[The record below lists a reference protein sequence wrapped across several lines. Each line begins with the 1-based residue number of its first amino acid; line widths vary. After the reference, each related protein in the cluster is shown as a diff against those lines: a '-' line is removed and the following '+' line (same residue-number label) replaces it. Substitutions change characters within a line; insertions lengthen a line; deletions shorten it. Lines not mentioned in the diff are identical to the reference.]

1 MSLTPSPEHD
11 LSALDIDWI
20 EDQIY
25 AHNRRAI
32 GRDDALGLAFMF
44 RDEGGRMIGACAG
57 YSWAG
62 TAELKQLW
70 VDPAYRGRGYGRM
83 LLDAFIAE
91 ASRRGVAHIWVA
103 SYDFQ
108 APEFYEAAGFVR
120 MAEFTGWPE
129 GHSNIIFRLAMPPG
143 VVG

>member
-1 MSLTPSPEHD
+1 MNTTPLPEHD
-11 LSALDIDWI
+11 LSALDIDWV

-25 AHNRRAI
+25 AHNQRAT
-32 GRDDALGLAFMF
+32 GRDDALGLAFVI
-44 RDEGGRMIGACAG
+44 RDESRMIGACAG

-62 TAELKQLW
+62 SAELKQLW
-70 VDPAYRGRGYGRM
+70 VDPAHRGRGHGRA

-91 ASRRGVAHIWVA
+91 ASRRGVARIWVA

-108 APEFYEAAGFVR
+108 APEFYGAAGFVR

-129 GHSNIIFRLAMPPG
+129 GHSNIILRLALPRG
-143 VVG
+143 VDG